1 MGLPGDTRTIFQ
13 AMTRVE
19 EEQGYWISKK
29 RPLIYFPLC
38 LSCNRVLA
46 SQASNLGFSS
56 PISSSPLSK
65 QKAWI
70 SDLSFQGYYFIFF
83 EKEHLME
90 EDNLPCVSYRM
101 KVQEKFW
108 GSYYSSEE
116 NCFEDV
122 TSRFTFLV
130 SRESDS
136 RFCPFAVFVSIKFDS
151 RTEKRM
157 F

>member
-19 EEQGYWISKK
+19 EEQGYWIPKK

-56 PISSSPLSK
+56 PISSFPLSK

-83 EKEHLME
+83 EKH
-90 EDNLPCVSYRM
+90 LPCVSYRM

-136 RFCPFAVFVSIKFDS
+136 RFCPFAVFVSIKFDC